1 MRVRGRLTN
10 ESHLIRPVMGPQNWF
25 ALAVRVV
32 GLMTLMTGLATL
44 LDGFLLKL
52 GYFTH
57 LESSPAYYLI
67 FGVANLIGGLCL
79 ILGAPVVARFAYPR
93 EDEDQDEGNEDQ
105 D

>member
-1 MRVRGRLTN
+1 MRA
-10 ESHLIRPVMGPQNWF
+10 QDWF

-32 GLMTLMTGLATL
+32 GLMTLITGLATL

-57 LESSPAYYLI
+57 LESSPAYYTI
-67 FGVANLIGGLCL
+67 VGMATVIGGLCL

-93 EDEDQDEGNEDQ
+93 VGEDQDEGNEDQ

>member
-1 MRVRGRLTN
+1 MRA
-10 ESHLIRPVMGPQNWF
+10 QDWF

-32 GLMTLMTGLATL
+32 GLMTLIAGLATL

-57 LESSPAYYLI
+57 IESTPAYYTI
-67 FGVANLIGGLCL
+67 VGVANLVGGLCL
-79 ILGAPVVARFAYPR
+79 ILGASVVVRFAYPL
-93 EDEDQDEGNEDQ
+93 EEGDQDEENEDQ